1 MDKRWRVAGLAG
13 RCRTDPVRIGRWRRA
28 AGAGQWDLLRAVLGP
43 LVRQNS
49 SRSGMAAGSCI
60 DTNYGCLLCIL
71 PPRAR
76 PVFSAPFPSRPSSL
90 RRSPLSPSI
99 KGGNCLEEGMQWST
113 IGELEDQAVWRV
125 RTTLL
130 RWSTYHRYCVL
141 MQRRSCSWYRMGIIS
156 PFFSIYFLMVNFIIS
171 AVHD

>member
-99 KGGNCLEEGMQWST
+99 KVSYGRST
-113 IGELEDQAVWRV
+113 PHYSDLANLDMDCKMV
-125 RTTLL
+125 RHMYGC
-130 RWSTYHRYCVL
+130 RDNIPSSICCFRMHICVL
-141 MQRRSCSWYRMGIIS
+141 AERTMHA
-156 PFFSIYFLMVNFIIS
+156 FFLKSSDLTNKGQYPS
-171 AVHD
+171 TK